1 MIHSRNTVVPLSFHH
16 TMNLLNNCYVYVL
29 KELIDNNS
37 EPWRGNMLSWRS
49 SLVIDTVALMPQA
62 KLKFKESFQSAD
74 SSGQDKD
81 FIEVTINLIF
91 TCAFQ

>member
-1 MIHSRNTVVPLSFHH
+1 
-16 TMNLLNNCYVYVL
+16 MNLLNNCYVYVL

-62 KLKFKESFQSAD
+62 KLKFKESFQFH
-74 SSGQDKD
+74 QDK
-81 FIEVTINLIF
+81 TKIF
-91 TCAFQ
+91 LK